1 MRQEQAG
8 EVCGYLPDKRSVIDS
23 CRTPVRQNLNLCFP
37 VDAAAI
43 GDGYTKLPD
52 MQRDYLTAGGGSK
65 LKAFLFS
72 SDLSCRCANDD
83 TLKGDRSVWV

>member
-1 MRQEQAG
+1 M
-8 EVCGYLPDKRSVIDS
+8 CGYLPDKRSVMDS

-52 MQRDYLTAGGGSK
+52 KRDYLTAGGGSK
-65 LKAFLFS
+65 LKAFFIL
-72 SDLSCRCANDD
+72 L
-83 TLKGDRSVWV
+83 